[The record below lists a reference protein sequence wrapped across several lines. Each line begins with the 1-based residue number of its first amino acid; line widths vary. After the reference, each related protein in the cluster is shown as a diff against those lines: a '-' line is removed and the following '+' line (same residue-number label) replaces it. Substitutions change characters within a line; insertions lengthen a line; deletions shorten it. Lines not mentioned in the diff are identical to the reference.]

1 MSKLKIIVVV
11 SVLVFSL
18 NSCKDTKEAI
28 VIEQLKTDYPVV
40 LRMSSKYK
48 KVFLI
53 KLPLKLKIKNN
64 SLRRRSFTSIDYK
77 YKPYSWSHGIVLCRE
92 QEKNLKRISNN
103 KLKHIYPYEE
113 EVFVFKTYHRL
124 DSSQT
129 FQKYFSE
136 DIKKMIAL
144 NQDTLLVGNLDH
156 FKCNYKEIF
165 DQLVN
170 NDSIIIDFWNPRA
183 GDNLNGRIT
192 VPVEW

>member
-1 MSKLKIIVVV
+1 MSKFKIIIVV
-11 SVLVFSL
+11 SILMILL

-28 VIEQLKTDYPVV
+28 VIEQKRVDYPVV

-48 KVFLI
+48 KIFRI
-53 KLPLKLKIKNN
+53 NLPLKLKIKNN
-64 SLRRRSFTSIDYK
+64 SLRRRSFTSIDYE
-77 YKPYSWSHGIVLCRE
+77 YEPFRRRFGITLFRE
-92 QEKNLKRISNN
+92 QEKKLKRISNT
-103 KLKHIYPYEE
+103 KFKHIYPYEE
-113 EVFVFKTYHRL
+113 EEFVFKTWHRL

-144 NQDTLLVGNLDH
+144 KQDTLLVGNLDD

-165 DQLVN
+165 DQIVSG
-170 NDSIIIDFWNPRA
+170 DSIRIDFRNPRA